1 MLEHASLDVV
11 CGYAGSA
18 VPYTTLSLHQ
28 LLFLFLLFWIFGLR
42 KIYSEISE
50 FGDLVLSIVD
60 SFVDCGYII
69 HCPFIG
75 ESSLRGSTVVKLVWP
90 NGCLISVNRYT
101 FSPFLLTCMP
111 ASALKGCAIFM

>member
-28 LLFLFLLFWIFGLR
+28 PLFLFLLFWIFGLR

-50 FGDLVLSIVD
+50 QRTLWDPYKIQVD
-60 SFVDCGYII
+60 S
-69 HCPFIG
+69 
-75 ESSLRGSTVVKLVWP
+75 SLL
-90 NGCLISVNRYT
+90 
-101 FSPFLLTCMP
+101 
-111 ASALKGCAIFM
+111 

>member
-1 MLEHASLDVV
+1 M
-11 CGYAGSA
+11 
-18 VPYTTLSLHQ
+18 
-28 LLFLFLLFWIFGLR
+28 
-42 KIYSEISE
+42 EI
-50 FGDLVLSIVD
+50 
-60 SFVDCGYII
+60 YII

-111 ASALKGCAIFM
+111 ASALKGCAIFTPHAQRERGKVIGRGVHIYIYICLWSKKKFESYFRDRLTFSNVDSRTSR